1 VASILFLCVVTGVIM
16 DKKTITQMIMR
27 YVQVALLQDLLYGN
41 DAQIEDK
48 SYQYGVSPLET
59 AFKFHVRDEL
69 IKQKTAN
76 G

>member
-1 VASILFLCVVTGVIM
+1 M

-27 YVQVALLQDLLYGN
+27 YVQAALLQDLLYGSN
-41 DAQIEDK
+41 DAQIEGK

-59 AFKFHVRDEL
+59 AFKSHVRDEL